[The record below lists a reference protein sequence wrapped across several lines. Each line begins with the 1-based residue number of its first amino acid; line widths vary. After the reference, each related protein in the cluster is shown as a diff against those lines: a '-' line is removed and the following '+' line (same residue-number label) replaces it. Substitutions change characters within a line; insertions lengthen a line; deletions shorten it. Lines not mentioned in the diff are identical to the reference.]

1 MTISSTTNT
10 ISYTGNGSTVAFSV
24 PYVFFGTGTTSEIQV
39 VQVIIATG
47 VETVKS
53 NGSDYTV
60 SGGSGGTGT
69 VTASTAPANT
79 VKWVINRTTTQT
91 QETDYVENDPFPAES
106 HEEALDRLTAVDQ
119 EQQRALDRTAQLPE
133 GYTGSFNPTLPI
145 NIIGNTVL
153 AFNSDATAF
162 EVGPTTAAISGA
174 AADAAAAA
182 ASATSSANSATSA
195 AASAASAEGAAGTQ
209 NVDLFNGTGSQTA
222 FTLSAAPV
230 TENNTSVYVSGVY
243 QQKSTYSISGTT
255 LTFSAAP
262 PSGTGNVEVMHLST
276 QSIGVD
282 PSIGTVTTGAAGSN
296 AAVSIT
302 SGGVLS
308 FTIPRGNVGNTGSTG
323 STGTAATIAVGST
336 TTGSAGTNAS
346 VVNNGSSS
354 AANFNF
360 TIPKGDQG
368 AAGNAATI
376 AVGTVTTG
384 AAGSSASIVNGGSSS
399 AASFNF
405 TIPKGDTGNTG
416 STGSTGAAATIA
428 AGSAT
433 GLSAGASPTVTNSG
447 SSSAATFN
455 FGIPAGAT
463 GSTGSAATIAVG
475 STTTGAAGSSA
486 SVANS
491 GSSSA
496 ATFNF
501 TIPKGDTGTTG
512 TAATIAAGTAT
523 GLAAGASPTVTNSGS
538 SSAATFNF
546 GIPAGAT
553 GNTGN
558 TGSPGAAATIA
569 AGTATGLAV
578 GASPTVTN
586 GGTSSAAQFN
596 FGIPVGAT
604 GATGNTGSTGSAATI
619 AVGSVTTGAA
629 GSSAT
634 VTNSGTSAA
643 ATFNFAIPQG
653 IAGQGSGDVVGPS
666 SATDNGIARFDATT
680 GKLLQ
685 NSTVTVSDTGT
696 FSTGT
701 NANLELDPNGSGKV
715 VFKGNSTKGSG
726 QFVLNCEQ
734 NSHGI
739 VIKGPPHS
747 ANASYTLTLPNDD
760 GSANQVLKTDG
771 SGTLAWVDRNDVTL
785 AGSLDYLTISGQ
797 EITRNAIVL
806 TTDVSG
812 TLPIANGGTNA
823 TSASAALTSLGAASR
838 GANSDITSITGL
850 TTDLTVA
857 QGGTGA
863 STFTANG
870 LLVGNGTGAVT
881 ATAVGTS
888 GQILTSNGSGSAPT
902 FQAAAAGGATDINGL
917 SDGVTNSSGGT
928 VGLGTGALASDDGTA
943 NGNTALG
950 YQALNSTNSNFQNTA
965 VGYRAGKVAV
975 AGSRD
980 LTLVGHNAGQS
991 ITTASHSTFIGSQ
1004 AGGNN
1009 TTGQGGNTAIGAE
1022 AGGAITTGYANVMLG
1037 NSAGYT
1043 TTTSRNVICIG
1054 ASSEASSAT
1063 VDHEITLGD
1072 TNITKFRIPGINFT
1086 VKDSTATDNYV
1097 LTVDANGEAGWEA
1110 AAGGGASDING
1121 LSDGVTNSSGG
1132 TVGLGT
1138 GALANDDGSNND
1150 NTALGK
1156 NALNT
1161 CTSGQDNVAI
1171 GSGAFHSLTTGRDS
1185 VGIGRLAGYNIT
1197 TGQHNIFVGSW
1208 AGIGA
1213 SGAAA
1218 SGNIGI
1224 GYQAL
1229 RDMSTSTYNVAL
1241 GYNAGE
1247 NITTGGSSVAIGKL
1261 ALGLATTGTSN
1272 VAVGNNAGD
1281 NITTGSDNIVIGNSA
1296 YASSATVQNE
1306 ITLGNTS
1313 VTKFRIPGINWSIKD
1328 TTATEDYV
1336 LTVDA
1341 NGEAGWEAAGGGGAT
1356 SINGLSD
1363 AVTYGTNSIG
1373 LGTDALSSL
1382 NGEHGCIALGEDA
1395 LKDNTSGVHNVGI
1408 GHKAGG
1414 NITTGAY
1421 NTVMGYEAAQFLAT
1435 GVNNVF
1441 IGAEAGNY
1449 ALGGYNVAIG
1459 YKANRGGNPTNN
1471 VTANYNVSIGYNALG
1486 AVTTGSS
1493 NTVVGMSAGNDIS
1506 TGANNICLGRNSDS
1520 SSATASNEVTF
1531 GDSGISAIRCQV
1543 QTISSLSD
1551 RRDKKDIEELPLGV
1565 DFINTLKPVKFTWNM
1580 RDGAKVGEQEAGF
1593 IAQDLDEAQIDADAE
1608 DYLSLVLKNNPEK
1621 LEASY
1626 GKLVPVLVKA
1636 VQELSAEILNLKK
1649 EIENG

>member
-917 SDGVTNSSGGT
+917 SDAKKLNTSTYGI
-928 VGLGTGALASDDGTA
+928 GTGALAAMSAADDDGDNLVIGYNAGGGTDA
-943 NGNTALG
+943 NGSNKPYRNVFIGSSAGYGVSQTGTTAENVAVGFRALYLHEGVTGSVLIGTRAGENISTGVHNVGVGFSSLTVATTGAQNTGFGTYSGRAITTGTNNTVLG
-950 YQALNSTNSNFQNTA
+950 YQA
-965 VGYRAGKVAV
+965 
-975 AGSRD
+975 
-980 LTLVGHNAGQS
+980 GQ
-991 ITTASHSTFIGSQ
+991 T
-1004 AGGNN
+1004 
-1009 TTGQGGNTAIGAE
+1009 
-1022 AGGAITTGYANVMLG
+1022 
-1037 NSAGYT
+1037 
-1043 TTTSRNVICIG
+1043 
-1054 ASSEASSAT
+1054 
-1063 VDHEITLGD
+1063 
-1072 TNITKFRIPGINFT
+1072 
-1086 VKDSTATDNYV
+1086 
-1097 LTVDANGEAGWEA
+1097 
-1110 AAGGGASDING
+1110 
-1121 LSDGVTNSSGG
+1121 
-1132 TVGLGT
+1132 
-1138 GALANDDGSNND
+1138 
-1150 NTALGK
+1150 
-1156 NALNT
+1156 
-1161 CTSGQDNVAI
+1161 
-1171 GSGAFHSLTTGRDS
+1171 
-1185 VGIGRLAGYNIT
+1185 
-1197 TGQHNIFVGSW
+1197 
-1208 AGIGA
+1208 
-1213 SGAAA
+1213 
-1218 SGNIGI
+1218 
-1224 GYQAL
+1224 
-1229 RDMSTSTYNVAL
+1229 
-1241 GYNAGE
+1241 
-1247 NITTGGSSVAIGKL
+1247 
-1261 ALGLATTGTSN
+1261 
-1272 VAVGNNAGD
+1272 
-1281 NITTGSDNIVIGNSA
+1281 ITTGSNNTLLGR
-1296 YASSATVQNE
+1296 SATPSSVTVSNE
-1306 ITLGNTS
+1306 ITLGNDS
-1313 VTKFRIPGINWSIKD
+1313 ITKFRIPGINWSIKD
-1328 TTATEDYV
+1328 TPATDNYV

-1341 NGEAGWEAAGGGGAT
+1341 NGEAGWEAAGGGGA
-1356 SINGLSD
+1356 SDINGLSD
-1363 AVTYGTNSIG
+1363 AITNSSGATIG
-1373 LGTDALSSL
+1373 LGTGAL
-1382 NGEHGCIALGEDA
+1382 
-1395 LKDNTSGVHNVGI
+1395 
-1408 GHKAGG
+1408 
-1414 NITTGAY
+1414 
-1421 NTVMGYEAAQFLAT
+1421 
-1435 GVNNVF
+1435 
-1441 IGAEAGNY
+1441 
-1449 ALGGYNVAIG
+1449 
-1459 YKANRGGNPTNN
+1459 ANDDGSTNN
-1471 VTANYNVSIGYNALG
+1471 NTALGYNALLTATTGGENTAVGLQSLTDLTSGSSNTGIGTYSGYKNTTGGHNTGLGYG
-1486 AVTTGSS
+1486 ALNNNITGSS
-1493 NTVVGMSAGNDIS
+1493 NVGVGSLALALGGSAIGNNTAVGTEALKIATGQNNTALGYQAGITTTSGSNQTVIGYQASP
-1506 TGANNICLGRNSDS
+1506 
-1520 SSATASNEVTF
+1520 SSATVSNEITLGNTSVAN
-1531 GDSGISAIRCQV
+1531 SA
-1543 QTISSLSD
+1543 S
-1551 RRDKKDIEELPLGV
+1551 
-1565 DFINTLKPVKFTWNM
+1565 
-1580 RDGAKVGEQEAGF
+1580 
-1593 IAQDLDEAQIDADAE
+1593 
-1608 DYLSLVLKNNPEK
+1608 
-1621 LEASY
+1621 
-1626 GKLVPVLVKA
+1626 PVLT
-1636 VQELSAEILNLKK
+1636 LLLK
-1649 EIENG
+1649 IQQQLITMS